1 MPTYEFQCEHA
12 IDGAY
17 PDTKL
22 IWPAPTREPA
32 SCPHGSPEFRRRF
45 TFGGITKGWSGGYNP
60 TIGRYA
66 SNEHEVSESL
76 KAASER
82 ASEESG
88 TEHRYKAIDPRELA
102 AMKPEK
108 PKPKPINVDKL
119 AAELSKVM

>member
-1 MPTYEFQCEHA
+1 MPTFEFQCEHDPEA
-12 IDGAY
+12 QSKPVWTA
-17 PDTKL
+17 K
-22 IWPAPTREPA
+22 TREPA
-32 SCPHGSPEFRRRF
+32 SCPHGSPEFRRLF
-45 TFGGITKGWSGGYNP
+45 TFSGITKGWSGGYNP

-66 SNEHEVSESL
+66 ANDHQVNEAL

-88 TEHRYKAIDPRELA
+88 AEHRYRSIDPRDLA

-108 PKPKPINVDKL
+108 PKPTPINVDKL